1 MVLKLITSSY
11 NLLYVALKKILMKK
25 PRFWFDRETLF
36 QGTKAANFVFVL
48 LTANWEYKIIADKH
62 LHGTFASGIFLNP
75 FLL

>member
-1 MVLKLITSSY
+1 
-11 NLLYVALKKILMKK
+11 MKK

-36 QGTKAANFVFVL
+36 QRTKAANFVFVL